1 MPESQGI
8 VFHRRTA
15 EEKILTLRPSP
26 HIGYGRHIWE
36 YWWPLYPGVVLAVA
50 LLRVEPWLFM
60 AVMAPMTVITV
71 LAGVLFILKPL
82 GPGAVRQQAGFSWAG
97 LKGFLWE
104 IMPIL
109 TVVLVLLGM
118 AGVIGILNRA
128 GLAWKIPGAVSIL
141 PGLAAAIMVF
151 EGLMTDSRAVVEIR
165 KELMAYRIPLV
176 MVITFMPFLSGVV
189 TRIAIGF
196 VGVSFPLIIPLFPA
210 GSLFDYLSYAALA
223 YSFGYMGMMLSPVHL
238 CFLVTKDYF
247 RASLLGSYR
256 YFSLTAFSVMGA
268 AVVLFLIS
276 RIF

>member
-1 MPESQGI
+1 MIPSI
-8 VFHRRTA
+8 PALIKVLLVFVLILALNKAR
-15 EEKILTLRPSP
+15 LTLSLSL
-26 HIGYGRHIWE
+26 IAGS
-36 YWWPLYPGVVLAVA
+36 LVLGFWMNLGPDRAA
-50 LLRVEPWLFM
+50 AHARRGPLLRSHGGDGL
-60 AVMAPMTVITV
+60 AP
-71 LAGVLFILKPL
+71 
-82 GPGAVRQQAGFSWAG
+82 QQAGFSWAG

-109 TVVLVLLGM
+109 T
-118 AGVIGILNRA
+118 
-128 GLAWKIPGAVSIL
+128 
-141 PGLAAAIMVF
+141 AIMVF

-176 MVITFMPFLSGVV
+176 MVITVMPFLSGVV
-189 TRIAIGF
+189 TGIAIGF
-196 VGVSFPLIIPLFPA
+196 VGASFPLIIPLFPA

-256 YFSLTAFSVMGA
+256 YFSLSAFSVMGA

-276 RIF
+276 RIL